1 MMKYSIRSHTILFVI
16 AFLLLLTSGCAH
28 RPYLIVDYKVP
39 PASELLAGQ
48 KARIEIKDARAD
60 DQIFTPAAA
69 QEFPGFENRYS
80 LSWVT
85 DKERIAAGEKSL
97 SGLFEEAFKKRLEQM
112 GATVLPMN
120 SDNAPLFQVILQK
133 MKIDL
138 KDRKWMTAVVFE
150 ANLFMDN
157 QLVARET
164 VSGSAE
170 RVKIVGRKGAD
181 DTLSDI
187 FTDII
192 NRLDI
197 VKLFQQAKLVKDER

>member
-1 MMKYSIRSHTILFVI
+1 MRIVNIRQIGIILLAIIGMVFS
-16 AFLLLLTSGCAH
+16 LSCAH
-28 RPYLIVDYKVP
+28 RPYMIVDYKVP
-39 PASELLAGQ
+39 AASEALAGR
-48 KARIEIKDARAD
+48 KVRIQVKDARTDA
-60 DQIFTPAAA
+60 FTFTLPAAR
-69 QEFPGFENRYS
+69 EFPGFDDRYS

-85 DKERIAAGEKSL
+85 GQERILAGEKNL
-97 SGLFEEAFKKRLEQM
+97 PGLFEAAFRKRLEQM
-112 GATVLPMN
+112 GAGVEPM
-120 SDNAPLFQVILQK
+120 DRETTPLFQVIIQT

-138 KDRKWMTAVVFE
+138 KDRKWMASVAFE
-150 ANLFMDN
+150 ANLFMDS

-164 VSGSAE
+164 VTGTAE

-197 VKLFQQAKLVKDER
+197 VKLFQQAKLI